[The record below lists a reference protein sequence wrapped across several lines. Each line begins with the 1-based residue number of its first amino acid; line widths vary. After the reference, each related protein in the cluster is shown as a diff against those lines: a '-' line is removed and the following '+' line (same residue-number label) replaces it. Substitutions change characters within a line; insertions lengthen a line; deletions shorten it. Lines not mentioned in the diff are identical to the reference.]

1 MLTNQKTN
9 KGENMEKDVQ
19 RLVDWLNGSYCKTD
33 LDYKY
38 SFSKG
43 KKYFKVLKTA
53 QKGTSQ
59 SVYAFINTNGT
70 ILKPNSWKAP
80 HKTPRGS
87 IYKDNEWNKVCYKY
101 GVAYI
106 NGFANY

>member
-1 MLTNQKTN
+1 
-9 KGENMEKDVQ
+9 MEKDVMK
-19 RLVDWLNGSYCKTD
+19 LVDWLNANYCKSD
-33 LDYKY
+33 LDDKY
-38 SFSKG
+38 ILKSKG
-43 KKYFKVLKTA
+43 RKYFKINHKA
-53 QKGTSQ
+53 QKGISE
-59 SVYAFINTNGT
+59 SVYAFINTDGT

-87 IYKDNEWNKVCYKY
+87 IYKSEDWSKVCYKY